1 MRTPEQAWSE
11 ALAAAPQIMVVTGD
25 IGGGKTT
32 WCTALIEH
40 VGSQGASA
48 AGLLCPGVF
57 KDGRK
62 VAVDVIDLVSQ
73 EKRRL
78 AKRRAVN
85 DSSSPTPKWD
95 FDSDVLAWGN
105 QVLEKI
111 VGADLLLIDELGPLE
126 LLKGKGWQAGIRL
139 LEGGSYRVACVVV
152 RRELLNVML
161 ARFPNA
167 VIAAE
172 LTREEGDQTTS
183 DSSSD

>member
-1 MRTPEQAWSE
+1 
-11 ALAAAPQIMVVTGD
+11 
-25 IGGGKTT
+25 
-32 WCTALIEH
+32 
-40 VGSQGASA
+40 
-48 AGLLCPGVF
+48 
-57 KDGRK
+57 
-62 VAVDVIDLVSQ
+62 VIDLVSQ

-78 AKRRAVN
+78 AKRRAVY